1 MTKSYPLYLLRNLQT
16 CQVKIRLFLRFT
28 KKQTR
33 KKINSFG
40 DDENIHLSF
49 LEELISYKKSNAAL
63 MIEKY
68 YKNEKINIELLFAE
82 QSF

>member
-1 MTKSYPLYLLRNLQT
+1 MNAELNGYNGWQLAKEVIEISKNGL
-16 CQVKIRLFLRFT
+16 
-28 KKQTR
+28 KQR

-49 LEELISYKKSNAAL
+49 LEELISQKKSNAAS

-68 YKNEKINIELLFAE
+68 YKNEKINIELLFN
-82 QSF
+82 